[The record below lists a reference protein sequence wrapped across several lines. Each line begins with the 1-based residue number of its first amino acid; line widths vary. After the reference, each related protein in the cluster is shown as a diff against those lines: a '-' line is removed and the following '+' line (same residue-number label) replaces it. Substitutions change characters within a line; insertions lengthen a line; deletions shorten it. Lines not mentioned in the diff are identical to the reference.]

1 MRHHKQSD
9 LGILVVV
16 QLLSYMWLCD
26 PMNCSTPGFSVLH
39 HLPEFVQTHVRWVSD
54 AIQPSH
60 PLLPPSPFAL
70 YLSQHQG
77 FSNELALHIRWPK
90 YWSFSLAS
98 VLPMNTQGWLPLGLT
113 GLISLLSKEL
123 SEESSPAPQIESV
136 KSLAI
141 SLLYGPTVIF
151 IHDYWKNLSFD
162 YMDIVG
168 KVMCL
173 VFNALS
179 RLFIA
184 VLPRSK
190 HLLVLWL
197 QLPSQWFWSPR
208 KWNLTFSPSIC
219 HEVIVPDTMILVF
232 WMLSFKPAFS
242 LSSFTFMTRF
252 FSSSPLSVFKVVS
265 SAYLRLLIFLPAVLI
280 QLVIHP
286 AQHFM
291 WCTLHIS

>member
-16 QLLSYMWLCD
+16 QLLSYVRLCD

-113 GLISLLSKEL
+113 GLISLLSKN
-123 SEESSPAPQIESV
+123 SQ
-136 KSLAI
+136 KSLLQHHRLKASNLWQSAFFMAQLSYPYMTTEKTLALTI
-141 SLLYGPTVIF
+141 WTLLAKWCVWF
-151 IHDYWKNLSFD
+151 LMH
-162 YMDIVG
+162 
-168 KVMCL
+168 CL
-173 VFNALS
+173 G
-179 RLFIA
+179 
-184 VLPRSK
+184 
-190 HLLVLWL
+190 
-197 QLPSQWFWSPR
+197 
-208 KWNLTFSPSIC
+208 FS
-219 HEVIVPDTMILVF
+219 
-232 WMLSFKPAFS
+232 
-242 LSSFTFMTRF
+242 
-252 FSSSPLSVFKVVS
+252 
-265 SAYLRLLIFLPAVLI
+265 
-280 QLVIHP
+280 
-286 AQHFM
+286 
-291 WCTLHIS
+291 